1 MRKSPRKTDRKSSSH
16 RWLLA
21 SILLGASTP
30 GLAQTAYQSLD
41 SIRDSVEQFIAGE
54 FEGAL
59 DTRPE
64 LGHLD
69 SRLRL
74 HRCDK
79 ELTAFWPNGKATR
92 GRGVVGV
99 RCTDRKP
106 WKMYVQV
113 NLHVFERIAVLK
125 TSRLRGETLQPG
137 DIVYERRDTSPIRDR
152 FLTDANAVL
161 GYELKR
167 TVKAGSVLN
176 MQMLKIPKLV
186 KRGQRVVLVAQA
198 GGIEVKMGGK
208 ALGDGVQGSVIKV
221 KNLSSSRVVEGE
233 VVDKG
238 TVRIRF

>member
-1 MRKSPRKTDRKSSSH
+1 
-16 RWLLA
+16 
-21 SILLGASTP
+21 
-30 GLAQTAYQSLD
+30 
-41 SIRDSVEQFIAGE
+41 
-54 FEGAL
+54 
-59 DTRPE
+59 
-64 LGHLD
+64 
-69 SRLRL
+69 
-74 HRCDK
+74 
-79 ELTAFWPNGKATR
+79 
-92 GRGVVGV
+92 
-99 RCTDRKP
+99 
-106 WKMYVQV
+106 MYVQV
-113 NLHVFERIAVLK
+113 NLHVFERVAVLK